1 MIRKDVTRRTFL
13 ASASAGTLA
22 AVAASRNSALGSL
35 TAEARVPAILGGQ
48 PVRTAPW
55 PRWPNW
61 VKEDE
66 ELVLSVLRSGV
77 WSRAGV
83 VKEFEARYAEM
94 MGTKR
99 CLGTTN
105 GTNALLTSLEA
116 LRIGAGDE
124 VLVSSYTWIAT
135 IDVILLTKAMP
146 IFIDTDPVTFQLNPD
161 KIEEKITAN
170 TRAILPVHIL
180 GLPADMYRINAIAQ
194 KHDLFVVEDACQAWL
209 AELDHKKVGTFGNLG
224 CFSFQNSKHI
234 TCGEGGAVIGDDEA
248 LMDRCHSYH
257 NFGRPYGSVQGNGF
271 VIAGNKCRMAEFQA
285 AILLGQM
292 KRLEEQTATRN
303 DNAEYLTSKLKDIPG
318 ILPHELYPEVTRAAY
333 HLYPFRYKKDI
344 FKGLSRQSFLKA
356 LSAEGIPASGGYS
369 PLHEMD
375 YLEDAFSSKA
385 FRKIYSKE
393 TLDIDRYREEN
404 DCPDNTRL
412 CEEAVWLS
420 QRLLLGTRKDVDDI
434 ADAILKIYENRD
446 KLV

>member
-1 MIRKDVTRRTFL
+1 
-13 ASASAGTLA
+13 
-22 AVAASRNSALGSL
+22 
-35 TAEARVPAILGGQ
+35 
-48 PVRTAPW
+48 
-55 PRWPNW
+55 
-61 VKEDE
+61 
-66 ELVLSVLRSGV
+66 
-77 WSRAGV
+77 
-83 VKEFEARYAEM
+83 

-99 CLGTTN
+99 CLATTN

-116 LRIGAGDE
+116 LKIGAGDE
-124 VLVSSYTWIAT
+124 VLVSAYTWIAT

-146 IFIDTDPVTFQLNPD
+146 VFVDTDPVTFQLNPD
-161 KIEEKITAN
+161 KIEEKITGN
-170 TRAILPVHIL
+170 TKAILPVHIL

-209 AELDHKKVGTFGNLG
+209 AEINHKKVGTFGNLG

-303 DNAEYLTSKLKDIPG
+303 ANAKYLTSRIKDIPG
-318 ILPHELYPEVTRAAY
+318 IVPHELYPEVTQAAY
-333 HLYPFRYKKDI
+333 HLYPFRYKEDV
-344 FKGLSRQSFLKA
+344 FQGLSRQRFLRA
-356 LSAEGIPASGGYS
+356 LAAEGIPASTGYS

-375 YLEDAFSSKA
+375 YLEDAFNSKA
-385 FRKIYSKE
+385 FRKIYPKE

-404 DCPDNTRL
+404 DCPDNSRL

-420 QRLLLGTRKDVDDI
+420 QRLLLGTEKDVDDI
-434 ADAILKIYENRD
+434 ADALLKIYESRD

>member
-1 MIRKDVTRRTFL
+1 MKRENLTRRTFL
-13 ASASAGTLA
+13 ATASAGTIA
-22 AVAASRNSALGSL
+22 AAAASGKSAVANATAKASS
-35 TAEARVPAILGGQ
+35 PAILGGK
-48 PVRTAPW
+48 PVRTASW
-55 PRWPNW
+55 PRWPLW

-83 VKEFEARYAEM
+83 VKEFEAKYAELL
-94 MGTKR
+94 GAKR

-116 LRIGAGDE
+116 LKIGACDE

-146 IFIDTDPVTFQLNPD
+146 IFVDTDPVTFQLNPD
-161 KIEEKITAN
+161 KIEEKITSN

-180 GLPADMYRINAIAQ
+180 GLPADMYRINAIAK
-194 KHDLFVVEDACQAWL
+194 KHDLFVVEDACQSWL
-209 AELDHKKVGTFGNLG
+209 AELNHKKVGTFGDLG

-234 TCGEGGAVIGDDEA
+234 TCGEGGAVVGDDDA

-271 VIAGNKCRMAEFQA
+271 VVAANKCRMAEFQA

-303 DNAEYLTSKLKDIPG
+303 ENAKYLTSKIKDIPG
-318 ILPHELYPEVTRAAY
+318 IVPHELYPEATRAAY
-333 HLYPFRYKKDI
+333 HLYPFRYKKDV
-344 FKGLSRQSFLKA
+344 FNGLSRHQFLRA
-356 LSAEGIPASGGYS
+356 LSAEGIPASGGYR
-369 PLHEMD
+369 PMHGMD
-375 YLEDAFSSKA
+375 FLVDAFSSKA
-385 FRKIYSKE
+385 FQKIYSKE

-404 DCPDNTRL
+404 ACPDNAQL

-420 QRLLLGTRKDVDDI
+420 QRLLLGTKKDMDDI
-434 ADAILKIYENRD
+434 ADAITKIYEHRD

>member
-1 MIRKDVTRRTFL
+1 
-13 ASASAGTLA
+13 
-22 AVAASRNSALGSL
+22 
-35 TAEARVPAILGGQ
+35 
-48 PVRTAPW
+48 
-55 PRWPNW
+55 
-61 VKEDE
+61 
-66 ELVLSVLRSGV
+66 
-77 WSRAGV
+77 
-83 VKEFEARYAEM
+83 

-99 CLGTTN
+99 CLATTN

-116 LRIGAGDE
+116 LKIGAGDE
-124 VLVSSYTWIAT
+124 VLVSAYTWIAT

-146 IFIDTDPVTFQLNPD
+146 VFVDTDPVTFQLNPD
-161 KIEEKITAN
+161 KIEEKITGN
-170 TRAILPVHIL
+170 TKAILPVHIL

-209 AELDHKKVGTFGNLG
+209 AEINHKKVGTFGNLG

-303 DNAEYLTSKLKDIPG
+303 ANAKYLTSRIKDIPG
-318 ILPHELYPEVTRAAY
+318 IVPHELYPEVTQAAY
-333 HLYPFRYKKDI
+333 HLYPFRYKEDV
-344 FKGLSRQSFLKA
+344 FQGLSRQRFLRA
-356 LSAEGIPASGGYS
+356 LAAEGIPASTGYS

-375 YLEDAFSSKA
+375 YLEDAFNSKA
-385 FRKIYSKE
+385 FRKIYPKE

-404 DCPDNTRL
+404 ACPDNSRL

-420 QRLLLGTRKDVDDI
+420 QRLLLGTEKDVDDI
-434 ADAILKIYENRD
+434 ADALLKIYESRD

>member
-1 MIRKDVTRRTFL
+1 MKKEDVTRRTFL
-13 ASASAGTLA
+13 TSASAGTVA
-22 AVAASRNSALGSL
+22 AVAAGGNLALGQLRTDASK
-35 TAEARVPAILGGQ
+35 PAILGGKPIRSKSWPKW
-48 PVRTAPW
+48 PVWA
-55 PRWPNW
+55 
-61 VKEDE
+61 KEDE

-83 VKEFEARYAEM
+83 VKEFEANYAELI
-94 MGTKR
+94 GAKR
-99 CLGTTN
+99 CLATTN

-116 LRIGAGDE
+116 LKIGAGDE

-146 IFIDTDPVTFQLNPD
+146 VFIDTDPLTFQMNPE

-180 GLPADMYRINAIAQ
+180 GLPADMHRINAIAK
-194 KHDLFVVEDACQAWL
+194 KHDLSVVEDACQAWL

-234 TCGEGGAVIGDDEA
+234 TCGEGGAVVGDDDA
-248 LMDRCHSYH
+248 LMDRCYSYH
-257 NFGRPYGSVQGNGF
+257 NFGRPCGSVQGNGF
-271 VIAGNKCRMAEFQA
+271 VVAGNKCRMAEYQA

-303 DNAEYLTSKLKDIPG
+303 RNAAYLTSKIKDIPG
-318 ILPHELYPEVTRAAY
+318 IVPHKLYPQVTQAAY
-333 HLYPFRYKKDI
+333 HLYPFLYKKDM
-344 FKGLSRQSFLKA
+344 FQGLSRQQFIRA
-356 LSAEGIPASGGYS
+356 LRAEGIPASEGYR
-369 PLHEMD
+369 PMQGMD
-375 YLEDAFSSKA
+375 FLDDAFSSKT

-393 TLDIDRYREEN
+393 ELDLNRYREAN
-404 DCPDNTRL
+404 ACPDNDRL

-420 QRLLLGTRKDVDDI
+420 QRLLLGTKEDMDDI
-434 ADAILKIYENRD
+434 AKAILRVYENRD